1 MLSNRVDG
9 SDRGR
14 MAEHVTEWLVN
25 DPAVARQRRLEI
37 TLRLLRR
44 VGDRSQVL
52 FMFAGN
58 VDLAALRAV
67 LQHVRRI
74 TRAVH
79 GQWRVEM
86 VASGLDATLLH
97 HVREALR
104 EIRHG
109 RSAAHPAP
117 PSRLHPELRALIARP
132 ALLPS

>member
-1 MLSNRVDG
+1 
-9 SDRGR
+9 
-14 MAEHVTEWLVN
+14 MADHVTGWLAD
-25 DPAVARQRRLEI
+25 DPALVRERRLDV

-44 VGDRSQVL
+44 VGNRSQVL

-74 TRAVH
+74 THAVQ

-86 VASGLDATLLH
+86 VASGLDAALLH
-97 HVREALR
+97 DVREALR
-104 EIRHG
+104 DMRRAG
-109 RSAAHPAP
+109 RAAAQPAP

-132 ALLPS
+132 ALLSS